1 MTQDE
6 ILTCLGQSAE
16 APQLLEEHSTYT
28 DDAGRRL
35 PAPPGESFFEALP
48 ESISSLLAYYPD
60 RALRTQQ
67 LLALLS
73 LLGSVAIHCRV
84 AHDNRQYGT
93 TLMVLIYGSPA
104 SGKGRIAELL
114 PLVQGI
120 DRKVQGDSHREI
132 RRAERQ
138 LEVQRLKRQ
147 RMAKSREVTDSEIE
161 RSVMG
166 EEEIRVPLPRCH
178 TMADNITVPALLEYM
193 KGSEPHPL
201 LLVATE
207 LLTIVQ
213 QAKTDYGNLRDL
225 LLRAFHEERMS
236 YAIKRGRDGRESIF
250 LEHIRLGVLL
260 SGTYTSLRQFMPTI
274 DDGLASR
281 FLFYE
286 TPSVTDW
293 RTPMSAAQSR
303 DFTAALKQVTALF
316 ESLHG
321 ALTRYDNCHSATP
334 LPTLTL
340 TDMQEACLDSSFSR
354 MNDWY
359 LGYTGTEEILSAVR
373 RRIIDAKRIILL
385 LSLLRGY
392 EQHQSWDEV
401 LAMPQITADDDDIG
415 TTLTLIGYLM
425 RHSVNAFAFIQP
437 EAPEP
442 DSSERLTAV
451 RHLDLMPY
459 SFTTADAIETGKQRG
474 ISERTTKRRIKA
486 WHKAE
491 FIIQLERG
499 KYMKS
504 TENTMEEVPNGTS
517 HT

>member
-1 MTQDE
+1 MTQTD
-6 ILTCLGQSAE
+6 ILTRLGQPAE
-16 APQLLEEHSTYT
+16 APRLLEEQSTYT
-28 DDAGRRL
+28 DDAGHRL
-35 PAPPGESFFEALP
+35 PLPPGESFFEALP
-48 ESISSLLAYYPD
+48 ESIAGVLAYYPD

-67 LLALLS
+67 FLALLS

-84 AHDNRQYGT
+84 THDNHCYGT

-104 SGKGRIAELL
+104 SGKGRITELL

-120 DRKVQGDSHREI
+120 DRKVQDESRRAI

-147 RMAKSREVTDSEIE
+147 RMAKSRDVTDSEIE
-161 RSVMG
+161 RSVMA
-166 EEEIRVPLPRCH
+166 EEEIKVPLPRCH

-201 LLVATE
+201 LLVASE

-260 SGTYTSLRQFMPTI
+260 SGTYSSLRQFMPTV

-293 RTPMSAAQSR
+293 RTPMSAARSR
-303 DFTAALKQVTALF
+303 DFTAALKHTTAIF

-321 ALTRYDNCHSATP
+321 ILSRYDNSHSNTP

-340 TDMQEACLDSSFSR
+340 TDTQEAYLDSAFSR

-392 EQHQSWDEV
+392 DRHQSWDEV
-401 LAMPQITADDDDIG
+401 LATPQIEADDDDID

-437 EAPEP
+437 ETPEA
-442 DSSERLTAV
+442 DTGERLTAA
-451 RHLDLMPY
+451 RHLDLMSP
-459 SFTTADAIETGKQRG
+459 SFTTAEAIEAGKHHG
-474 ISERTTKRRIKA
+474 ISERTTKRRVKA
-486 WHKAE
+486 WHKAQ
-491 FIIQLERG
+491 FVSQLERG
-499 KYMKS
+499 KYQKC
-504 TENTMEEVPNGTS
+504 TENTIEEVPNGTS
-517 HT
+517 TA

>member
-48 ESISSLLAYYPD
+48 KSISSLLAYYPD

-120 DRKVQGDSHREI
+120 DRKVQADSHREI

-161 RSVMG
+161 RNVMG

-201 LLVATE
+201 LLVASE

-236 YAIKRGRDGRESIF
+236 YAIKTGHESIY
-250 LEHIRLGVLL
+250 LEHVRLGVLL
-260 SGTYTSLRQFMPTI
+260 SGTYDSLRLFMPTVS
-274 DDGLASR
+274 DGLPSR

-286 TPSVTDW
+286 TPSNTAW
-293 RTPMSAAQSR
+293 RTAMTPDESAAFNTTLR
-303 DFTAALKQVTALF
+303 RTASVL
-316 ESLHG
+316 ESLHSL
-321 ALTRYDNCHSATP
+321 LTRYDNSHEATP
-334 LPTLTL
+334 RPTLVL
-340 TDMQEACLDSSFSR
+340 TAMQEEYLERAFSE

-359 LGYTGTEEILSAVR
+359 LGYTASEEILSAVR
-373 RRIIDAKRIILL
+373 RRIIDAKRIIML
-385 LSLLRGY
+385 LSLLRAY
-392 EQHQSWDEV
+392 HRHESWDEA
-401 LAMPQITADDDDIG
+401 LASPHIAADDDDID
-415 TTLTLIGYLM
+415 TTLTLIDYLM
-425 RHSVNAFAFIQP
+425 RHSVAAFRLIQP
-437 EAPEP
+437 RRPDDDLPEEFTP
-442 DSSERLTAV
+442 ML
-451 RHLDLMPY
+451 HLDMLPPT
-459 SFTTADAIETGKQRG
+459 FTTAEAIDVGKRG
-474 ISERTTKRRIKA
+474 ALSESATKRRIRNWVNAK
-486 WHKAE
+486 
-491 FIIQLERG
+491 FINKLGHG
-499 KYMKS
+499 KYTKCMQKQLRS
-504 TENTMEEVPNGTS
+504 GVDATI
-517 HT
+517 

>member
-48 ESISSLLAYYPD
+48 KSISSLLAYYPD

-120 DRKVQGDSHREI
+120 DRKVQDDSHREI

-161 RSVMG
+161 R
-166 EEEIRVPLPRCH
+166 
-178 TMADNITVPALLEYM
+178 N
-193 KGSEPHPL
+193 
-201 LLVATE
+201 
-207 LLTIVQ
+207 
-213 QAKTDYGNLRDL
+213 
-225 LLRAFHEERMS
+225 
-236 YAIKRGRDGRESIF
+236 
-250 LEHIRLGVLL
+250 
-260 SGTYTSLRQFMPTI
+260 
-274 DDGLASR
+274 
-281 FLFYE
+281 
-286 TPSVTDW
+286 
-293 RTPMSAAQSR
+293 
-303 DFTAALKQVTALF
+303 
-316 ESLHG
+316 
-321 ALTRYDNCHSATP
+321 
-334 LPTLTL
+334 
-340 TDMQEACLDSSFSR
+340 
-354 MNDWY
+354 
-359 LGYTGTEEILSAVR
+359 
-373 RRIIDAKRIILL
+373 
-385 LSLLRGY
+385 
-392 EQHQSWDEV
+392 
-401 LAMPQITADDDDIG
+401 
-415 TTLTLIGYLM
+415 
-425 RHSVNAFAFIQP
+425 
-437 EAPEP
+437 
-442 DSSERLTAV
+442 
-451 RHLDLMPY
+451 DLMPH
-459 SFTTADAIETGKQRG
+459 SFTTADAIEAGKQRG
-474 ISERTTKRRIKA
+474 ISERTTKRRMKA
-486 WHKAE
+486 WEKAQ
-491 FIIQLERG
+491 FISKLERG
-499 KYMKS
+499 KYSKC